1 MKKIIL
7 LCFCLL
13 LTLTGG
19 CSMNTNEKNNTKD
32 NKTEALKPK
41 EMDPKDLPQVPAFQD
56 EKTREYMVSTK
67 EEEPGYYLLESRLK
81 GFRMLFPEDAKYSKY
96 LSSRDENEEIIA
108 FDSYDK
114 TKNKML
120 NAQIEYYQGTSF
132 INNPETMLEQV
143 RNENGYNGNF
153 EKLEHADK
161 DIYIAHKKNH
171 FQNDKN
177 KYNFSYRYFGYIN
190 SPEKKQAG
198 IVFSFMFRCPN
209 NRKSCTLDKDHLG
222 DQVKKHVKLITF
234 LQQTGEIK

>member
-1 MKKIIL
+1 MKKTILIIFGLL
-7 LCFCLL
+7 LC
-13 LTLTGG
+13 LTSG
-19 CSMNTNEKNNTKD
+19 CGMNDNDKNSRNN
-32 NKTEALKPK
+32 NKTEAVKPK
-41 EMDPKDLPQVPAFQD
+41 DMDPKDLPQVPAFQD

-67 EEEPGYYLLESRLK
+67 EEEPGYYVLESKLK
-81 GFRMLFPEDAKYSKY
+81 GFRMLFPENGEYSSY

-108 FDSYDK
+108 FDSYEK

-120 NAQIEYYQGTSF
+120 NAQIEYYQRTSF

-143 RNENGYNGNF
+143 RSENGYNGSF
-153 EKLEHADK
+153 EKLENEDK

-177 KYNFSYRYFGYIN
+177 KYSFSYRYFGYIK

-209 NRKSCTLDKDHLG
+209 DEKPCTLDQDHLG
-222 DQVKKHVKLITF
+222 DQVKKQMKSITF
-234 LQQTGEIK
+234 LDYKQEK